1 MLLSTST
8 LILMLVPSSLQKVW
22 KKVKVLVPQSCLT
35 LCNPM
40 DCRLPGSSVHG
51 IFQARILEWVAIP
64 FSKGSSQPRDWTR
77 VYCTSGRFFTI
88 WATREGREN
97 MCLNTLENTYLNTLQ
112 EKKKLLS
119 IGSRKIIIVI
129 HFFLGVLKNIL
140 LMLCAM
146 LPIHFSLFS
155 GLNSL
160 INWELLSLKTLKI
173 SHFPD
178 SMIVHLLF

>member
-1 MLLSTST
+1 MEFSRQEYWSGLPF
-8 LILMLVPSSLQKVW
+8 PS
-22 KKVKVLVPQSCLT
+22 
-35 LCNPM
+35 
-40 DCRLPGSSVHG
+40 
-51 IFQARILEWVAIP
+51 
-64 FSKGSSQPRDWTR
+64 PRDLPNP
-77 VYCTSGRFFTI
+77 GIEPGFT
-88 WATREGREN
+88 ALQADSLPSEPPGKVEKT
-97 MCLNTLENTYLNTLQ
+97 CLNTLENTYLNTLQ

-155 GLNSL
+155 GLNSI